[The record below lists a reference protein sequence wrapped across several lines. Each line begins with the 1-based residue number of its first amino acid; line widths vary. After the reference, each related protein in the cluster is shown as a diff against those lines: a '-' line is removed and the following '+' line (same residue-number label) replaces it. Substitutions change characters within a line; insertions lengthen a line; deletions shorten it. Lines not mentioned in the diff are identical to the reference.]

1 MTHIKM
7 ISFSS
12 EGSGCAG
19 RIADRLNG
27 ALIEQYRMNE
37 DPSLTAS
44 TLSRLVQQA
53 MVDCDLIVF
62 FSDIDTV
69 ERVISPYI
77 ANSGYDPAVLC
88 LDVSRNT
95 VVELLTSAK
104 EAVQMTGVRITELFR
119 ASLII

>member
-12 EGSGCAG
+12 DSSGCAG
-19 RIADRLNG
+19 RIAERLNDV
-27 ALIEQYRMNE
+27 LIEQYRMNE

-62 FSDIDTV
+62 FSDIDAV
-69 ERVISPYI
+69 ERAIAPYI

-88 LDVSRNT
+88 LDTSENT
-95 VVELLTSAK
+95 VIELITSAK
-104 EAVQMTGVRITELFR
+104 KAVQKTGVQIADLFR
-119 ASLII
+119 TSLIV